1 MQLLEFNNSTKV
13 LDINLRPPHYE
24 KESIEKLLY
33 KADVLKLNDH
43 ELKLIAGWYKGY
55 TDVASQLAFL
65 QQKFEV
71 PTLLVTLGDKGA
83 MLKKGDNIFHHKGY
97 RVNVCDTIGS
107 GDAFL
112 AGYLY
117 KSAQNKSPEEALSFG
132 NALGAF
138 IASKQ
143 GACPAY
149 TLDEVTALFSS

>member
-43 ELKLIAGWYKGY
+43 ELKLIAGWYKDY

-83 MLKKGDNIFHHKGY
+83 MLKKGDNTFHHKGY
-97 RVNVCDTIGS
+97 PVNVCDTIGS

-117 KSAQNKSPEEALSFG
+117 TSA
-132 NALGAF
+132 
-138 IASKQ
+138 
-143 GACPAY
+143 
-149 TLDEVTALFSS
+149 